1 MRNRRSFVWIAILVS
16 IVMAAPSVAQQQQ
29 TPLPRV
35 KGDTAKINHYE
46 FSAAQTIEYAKK
58 NSVQVKNALLDV
70 KMQDQVNR
78 ELTAAAWPK
87 INGAI
92 GTTYNPN
99 VMVQV
104 IPNFIS
110 PSTYQVLID
119 EGIKDGSGNPI
130 VMPSDFGNIAAQF
143 GTKYSA
149 SAGVNFSQLLFD
161 GQVFVGL
168 QARSTAVDWK
178 SKLADVTEESI
189 RVNVYKIYYQLVVS
203 KTQIELLDSN
213 IALLTKL
220 QNDTR
225 AIYNSGFAE
234 RLDVDKVSVRL
245 TNLYTEKSRVL
256 NNIANGY
263 YGLKV
268 LIGMPLRDELV
279 LTDSISDELIKRNVL
294 EVSEYSYEDRNSYQY
309 ALLGKRLNEYN
320 LKRYKL
326 SLLPTL
332 ALNGNYS
339 KSAQRNQW
347 NFLELGG
354 DWYTTS
360 SISASIQVPIFNGF
374 FTKSKIEQVKINLQ
388 ATENQIEA
396 LKLSI
401 DNEVISARN
410 NFTTAIATLDFQK
423 ENMTLAEKV
432 YQQTKTKYDVGTG
445 SQTEL
450 TTAQTDLKQ
459 AQTNYINAMYDA
471 VIAKIDY
478 LQAIGKLSQ

>member
-1 MRNRRSFVWIAILVS
+1 
-16 IVMAAPSVAQQQQ
+16 
-29 TPLPRV
+29 
-35 KGDTAKINHYE
+35 
-46 FSAAQTIEYAKK
+46 
-58 NSVQVKNALLDV
+58 
-70 KMQDQVNR
+70 
-78 ELTAAAWPK
+78 
-87 INGAI
+87 
-92 GTTYNPN
+92 
-99 VMVQV
+99 
-104 IPNFIS
+104 
-110 PSTYQVLID
+110 
-119 EGIKDGSGNPI
+119 
-130 VMPSDFGNIAAQF
+130 
-143 GTKYSA
+143 
-149 SAGVNFSQLLFD
+149 
-161 GQVFVGL
+161 
-168 QARSTAVDWK
+168 
-178 SKLADVTEESI
+178 
-189 RVNVYKIYYQLVVS
+189 
-203 KTQIELLDSN
+203 
-213 IALLTKL
+213 
-220 QNDTR
+220 
-225 AIYNSGFAE
+225 
-234 RLDVDKVSVRL
+234 
-245 TNLYTEKSRVL
+245 VL